1 MALLKWSSSVSL
13 VALVTLL
20 LSIAYNW
27 PSSIWGTAII
37 GLAAGIVLVW
47 IGLVLAIFM
56 EA

>member
-37 GLAAGIVLVW
+37 GLAAGIALVW